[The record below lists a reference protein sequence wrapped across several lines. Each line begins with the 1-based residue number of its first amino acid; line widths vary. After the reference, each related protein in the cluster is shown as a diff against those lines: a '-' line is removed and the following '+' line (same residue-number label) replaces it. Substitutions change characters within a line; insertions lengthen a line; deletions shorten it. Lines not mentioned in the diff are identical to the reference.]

1 MEQRNIIP
9 FKVIELQ
16 VDNKELAN
24 RATQDRYSPERFA
37 DTGVLRYLDHG
48 ILWLYA
54 VTGV

>member
-37 DTGVLRYLDHG
+37 DTGVPGYLDYVV
-48 ILWLYA
+48 L
-54 VTGV
+54 